1 MVSYKE
7 KYKSVQVNISREK
20 YADLIE
26 WLEQRA
32 IDDATS
38 LNSIIIRA
46 MIKEWKRDGEDKE
59 VQ

>member
-46 MIKEWKRDGEDKE
+46 MIKEWKRDVEEND
-59 VQ
+59 